1 MNTLKL
7 LETELRVITVLSK
20 SPSSADKLIREVPG
34 INNMRAIQRYIK
46 DIKENFDIHV
56 VFDHKTGC
64 YRILSPDG
72 ITDWVTYV
80 LKIIKYKFL
89 YPEVY

>member
-7 LETELRVITVLSK
+7 LETELKILNVLGK
-20 SPSSADKLIREVPG
+20 SPSSADRLIREVPG

-46 DIKENFDIHV
+46 DIKENFNIHV

-64 YRILSPDG
+64 YRILSPDV
-72 ITDWVTYV
+72 TDWTTYV
-80 LKIIKYKFL
+80 LKVIKYKVC